1 MPAKNTLLSR
11 SCLLLLCSIPLFLS
25 AQTKEQR
32 PNIIYIMA
40 DDLGYGDLSGYGR
53 KDYQTPNLDK
63 LAARGMKFTHAYAA
77 APVCT
82 PTRTAFMTGRYPAR
96 TPVGLYEPLRVHS
109 SDSLTGLTAET
120 PSIATYLKAA
130 GYATYLVGK
139 WHLGFKPQFS
149 PRQNGFDYFFG
160 FHSGGL
166 DYVSH
171 RAATGKPPDMFSGRP
186 DLYENSQLV
195 ERTGYMTDLLK
206 EKALEIIQKPHH
218 QPFFLALMFNAP
230 HWPWQ
235 APGDAA
241 YADATPWDR
250 EGSASTYAAMI
261 KSMDDAVGA
270 LLQAL
275 DRQGLARNTVVIFTS
290 DNGGERL
297 SDMGPYKGRKYDLW
311 EGGIRVPAFVRWPG
325 KIKEGSTTPQVAV
338 TMDWTA
344 TILSLAEALP
354 RQDTLLDGVDLVPV
368 LTGQKKPTDRVLYW
382 RLAQRKHH
390 KALREG
396 QWKYLQDEKGVD
408 YLFNLDTDPGE
419 KENLREAEAV
429 RFTLLKK
436 KYAQW
441 EARMLKPV
449 LDEQPR

>member
-1 MPAKNTLLSR
+1 MPAKNTPLPR
-11 SCLLLLCSIPLFLS
+11 ACLLLLCCIPLFLS

-53 KDYQTPNLDK
+53 TDYQTPHLDR
-63 LAARGMKFTHAYAA
+63 LAAQGMKFTHAYAA

-109 SDSLTGLTAET
+109 RDSLAGLTAET
-120 PSIATYLKAA
+120 PSIAAHLKKA

-139 WHLGFKPQFS
+139 WHLGFRPQFS
-149 PRQNGFDYFFG
+149 PGQNGFGYFFG
-160 FHSGGL
+160 FHSGAV
-166 DYVSH
+166 DYARH
-171 RAATGKPPDMFSGRP
+171 QAPLGGP
-186 DLYENSQLV
+186 DLYENAQPVKRS
-195 ERTGYMTDLLK
+195 GYITDLLK
-206 EKALEIIQKPHH
+206 EKAIGLIRRPHP

-235 APGDAA
+235 APGDRSNT
-241 YADATPWDR
+241 DTATSMATWTGG
-250 EGSASTYAAMI
+250 GSAATYAAMM
-261 KSMDDAVGA
+261 KSLDEAVGA
-270 LLQAL
+270 VMNTL
-275 DRQGLARNTVVIFTS
+275 DEQGLSGNTVVIFTS
-290 DNGGERL
+290 DNGGERF

-344 TILSLAEALP
+344 TILSLAGAKP
-354 RQDTLLDGVDLVPV
+354 RPNASLDGVDLVPV
-368 LTGQKKPTDRVLYW
+368 LTGLKKPTDRVLYW
-382 RLAQRKHH
+382 RLAQRKNH

-408 YLFNLDTDPGE
+408 YLFNLETDPGE
-419 KENLREAEAV
+419 KKNLREAEAV
-429 RFTLLKK
+429 RFALLKK

-441 EARMLKPV
+441 EARMLKP
-449 LDEQPR
+449 LHDDQAR

>member
-1 MPAKNTLLSR
+1 MPAQNTPLPR
-11 SCLLLLCSIPLFLS
+11 SCLLLLWCIPLFLF

-53 KDYQTPNLDK
+53 TDYQTPNLDK
-63 LAARGMKFTHAYAA
+63 LAAQGMKFTHAYAA

-120 PSIATYLKAA
+120 PSIATYLKKA
-130 GYATYLVGK
+130 GYATCLVGK
-139 WHLGFKPQFS
+139 WHLGFRPSFS
-149 PRQNGFDYFFG
+149 PGQNGFDYFFG
-160 FHSGGL
+160 FHSGAV
-166 DYVSH
+166 DYAGH
-171 RAATGKPPDMFSGRP
+171 RAPMTGP
-186 DLYENSQLV
+186 DLYENAQPV
-195 ERTGYMTDLLK
+195 ERSGYITDLLK
-206 EKALEIIQKPHH
+206 EKAIELIRRPHP

-235 APGDAA
+235 APGDRSNT
-241 YADATPWDR
+241 DTATSLNTWTGG
-250 EGSASTYAAMI
+250 GSAATYAAMM
-261 KSMDDAVGA
+261 KSLDEAVGA
-270 LLQAL
+270 VMNAL
-275 DRQGLARNTVVIFTS
+275 DEQGLSGNTVVIFTS
-290 DNGGERL
+290 DNGGERF

-325 KIKEGSTTPQVAV
+325 QIKEGSTTPQVTV

-344 TILSLAEALP
+344 TILSLAGALP
-354 RQDTLLDGVDLVPV
+354 RQDTLLDGMDLTPV
-368 LTGQKKPTDRVLYW
+368 LTGAKAPEDRTLYW
-382 RLAQRKHH
+382 RLAQRRSH

-396 QWKYLQDEKGVD
+396 QWKYLQDEQGGE
-408 YLFNLDTDPGE
+408 YLFDLLADPGE
-419 KENLREAEAV
+419 KKNLREAEAV

-441 EARMLKPV
+441 EARMLKPAR
-449 LDEQPR
+449 DEQPR